1 MQTKGFTMPRHCEIL
16 GLHYQIVFLHTS
28 LHSLGTSNFES
39 HAKFDVP
46 NNCKE
51 VCKKNS
57 LIMQTKRF
65 TMPGHCETLGL
76 HYQTFF
82 LHISLHSLGTSNF
95 ESNAL
100 IINALGINN

>member
-1 MQTKGFTMPRHCEIL
+1 MQTKG
-16 GLHYQIVFLHTS
+16 
-28 LHSLGTSNFES
+28 
-39 HAKFDVP
+39 
-46 NNCKE
+46 
-51 VCKKNS
+51 
-57 LIMQTKRF
+57 F

-82 LHISLHSLGTSNF
+82 LHTSLHSLGTSNF